1 MSLSSYLELPGFL
14 PFYPLFVGG
23 ALLLAYLC
31 GAIPMALIIG
41 RLTSGVDIREH
52 GSGNTGTTNAF
63 RVLGWG
69 PGLLV
74 FAGDVLKGSLGC
86 LIMHLTLAKMGSI
99 LLESTDLLIDKTL
112 DGATAAHAVAVA
124 GPLHDIPLALALLV
138 CIVGHMFSVFMKFK
152 GGKGIA
158 TSFGALLV
166 VMPFVALSG
175 LAVFLLFT
183 FVSRIASVGSITAA
197 LSLPITAFIFH
208 GDSVS
213 YIVFTFI
220 AAFIMII
227 AHRKNVVRIFQG
239 KEPRFSIA
247 NSKENID

>member
-14 PFYPLFVGG
+14 PFYPLLVAG
-23 ALLLAYLC
+23 ALILAYLC

-41 RLTSGVDIREH
+41 RLTTGLDIREH

-74 FAGDVLKGSLGC
+74 FAGDVLKGSLAC
-86 LIMHLTLAKMGSI
+86 LIMHLTLAKMGS
-99 LLESTDLLIDKTL
+99 LLLNSADVLADKTL
-112 DGATAAHAVAVA
+112 DGATAAAAVATA
-124 GPLHDIPLALALLV
+124 GPLHDIPLALALIV
-138 CIVGHMFSVFMKFK
+138 CILGHMFSIFMKFK

-158 TSFGALLV
+158 TSFGGLLV
-166 VMPFVALSG
+166 VMPLVAICG
-175 LAVFLLFT
+175 LGAFLLFA
-183 FVSRIASVGSITAA
+183 FISRIASIGSILAA
-197 LSLPITAFIFH
+197 ISLPITAFIFY

-213 YIVFTFI
+213 YIVFTFL
-220 AAFIMII
+220 AAFVLLF
-227 AHRKNVVRIFQG
+227 AHRKNIVRIFQG

-247 NSKENID
+247 GSKENID